1 MGLRPY
7 FAYYMEG
14 VLEGIQYELGR
25 SEFEFEFGYIV
36 A

>member
-1 MGLRPY
+1 MGFRPH

-14 VLEGIQYELGR
+14 VLEGIQYELWG